1 MKTLFVFP
9 LIVAV
14 LSATLISCSGKNQN
28 ANIGGV
34 VGATLCGVSAY
45 ALTKGRSYNTAPI
58 TIISSIA
65 SGMGFSSI
73 GAKIDEFNNAL
84 LQKTMNEIPDGKQL
98 SWNIPQVEDA
108 EITVAPTNTFQND
121 VKELCREYKFQ
132 LAHNN
137 KTSFGS
143 GLVCM
148 NKETGEWYEV
158 GTPTLSEM

>member
-1 MKTLFVFP
+1 MKHIMILLLLTG
-9 LIVAV
+9 
-14 LSATLISCSGKNQN
+14 TLISCSGKNN
-28 ANIGGV
+28 STIMGIGG
-34 VGATLCGVSAY
+34 ATVCGGSAY
-45 ALTKGRSYNTAPI
+45 ALLKGRNDNTAPI
-58 TIISSIA
+58 TMLSA
-65 SGMGFSSI
+65 LVCGMTFANLGER
-73 GAKIDEFNNAL
+73 IDLYNEKL
-84 LQKTMNEIPDGKQL
+84 LQQTMNEIPDGKQL

-148 NKETGEWYEV
+148 NQETGEWYEV

>member
-1 MKTLFVFP
+1 MKKF
-9 LIVAV
+9 
-14 LSATLISCSGKNQN
+14 LSYTVILSLLVSVIRCSGKDQN

-34 VGATLCGVSAY
+34 VGATLCGGSVY
-45 ALTKGRSYNTAPI
+45 AVTKGRSDFTAPL
-58 TIISSIA
+58 TFISAIA
-65 SGMGFSSI
+65 CGMGFSAI
-73 GAKIDEFNNAL
+73 GSKIDEFNNAL
-84 LQKTMNEIPDGKQL
+84 LQKTMNEVPDGKQL

-108 EITVAPTNTFQND
+108 EITLAPTNTFQND

-132 LAHNN
+132 VAHNG

-158 GTPTLSEM
+158 GTPSLSEM